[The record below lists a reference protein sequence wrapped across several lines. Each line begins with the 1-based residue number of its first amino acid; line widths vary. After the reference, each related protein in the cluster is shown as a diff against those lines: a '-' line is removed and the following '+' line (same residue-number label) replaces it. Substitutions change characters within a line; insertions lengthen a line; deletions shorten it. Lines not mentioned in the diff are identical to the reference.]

1 MTKLE
6 VAKIKILTIIIR
18 KLEPSKAEYTEYEE
32 QIRKSKL
39 DNRMGYNAALG
50 FCVLSRALT
59 RAIDHF
65 LVFMIRAIVIIFLI
79 FVLFTFTLPLI
90 TNVLNG

>member
-6 VAKIKILTIIIR
+6 VAKIKILTIIVR

-39 DNRMGYNAALG
+39 DNRVGYNAALG

-59 RAIDHF
+59 RTIDNF
-65 LVFMIRAIVIIFLI
+65 IVFMIRALIIAVVISI
-79 FVLFTFTLPLI
+79 I
-90 TNVLNG
+90 TISYN